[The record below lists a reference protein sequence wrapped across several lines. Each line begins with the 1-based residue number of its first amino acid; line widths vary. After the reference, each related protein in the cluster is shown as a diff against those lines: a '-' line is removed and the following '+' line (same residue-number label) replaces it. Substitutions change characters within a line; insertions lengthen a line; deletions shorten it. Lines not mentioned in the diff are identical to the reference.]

1 MLTCTVF
8 EIDGE
13 CVRANEMHT
22 NADDEFI
29 VVFVFS
35 LFAAASALVV
45 AL

>member
-1 MLTCTVF
+1 MLTYTLF

-22 NADDEFI
+22 NADEEFI
-29 VVFVFS
+29 VAFS

>member
-1 MLTCTVF
+1 MLTCTLF

-13 CVRANEMHT
+13 CVRANEMRT